1 MNGVKGSCCAYIL
14 RSVEFFFLIFFFELL
29 NVSL

>member
-14 RSVEFFFLIFFFELL
+14 RSVEFLFFIFFELL